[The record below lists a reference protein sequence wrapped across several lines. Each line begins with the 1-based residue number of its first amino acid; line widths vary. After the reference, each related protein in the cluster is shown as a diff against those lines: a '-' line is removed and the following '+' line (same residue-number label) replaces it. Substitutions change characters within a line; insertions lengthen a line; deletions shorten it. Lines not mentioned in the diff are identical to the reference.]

1 MGLCLFTNEFPYG
14 SWEPYLETEAAYYN
28 KFNNIKIFSLQLRKD
43 HAKNKRDINCNA
55 EIYPVYYASNLTY
68 LLYAFVALVDKNLYK
83 EISKLIKDKKLNLK
97 RLIQLF
103 IFVSR
108 SHYEANYIL
117 KKYSKKDFTDN
128 IFYSYRFEYQ
138 PYVALLIKK
147 KLDLNVKII
156 CRAHGFDLYEENR
169 ETEYIPMREILLNN
183 IEKVYPCSD
192 YGTLYLKNKFSKYS
206 DKIETKFLGTLD
218 HGLQTY
224 EDSDSLRLV
233 SCSNVVPIKRLDLI
247 VEALS
252 NINDFNIEWT
262 HYGDGVELDR
272 IKFLSNKLN
281 SNINVVFKGNVP
293 NKELMVEYKNNTF
306 DWFLNV
312 SSSEGIPVSIME
324 AISFGIPCIAT
335 NVGGTGEIIKN
346 QENGILINRDITSK
360 ELSEIIVGIAKLKKE
375 QKIKYRMNARKLW
388 EKKFNSNNNYSI
400 FIDNIVNYGVIDHES
415 K

>member
-1 MGLCLFTNEFPYG
+1 MTGLCLFTNEFPYG
-14 SWEPYLETEAAYYN
+14 NWEPYLETEVAYYN

-43 HAKNKRDINCNA
+43 HAINKRNINCNA

-128 IFYSYRFEYQ
+128 VFYSYRFEYQ

-192 YGTLYLKNKFSKYS
+192 YGSLYLKNKFSKYS

-218 HGLQTY
+218 YGPQIY
-224 EDSDSLRLV
+224 RKGKCLRLV
-233 SCSNVVPIKRLDLI
+233 SCSNVVPVKRLDLLI
-247 VEALS
+247 ESLS
-252 NINDFNIEWT
+252 KIDTHEIERT
-262 HYGDGVELDR
+262 HYGDGYEMKK
-272 IKFLSNKLN
+272 IKDFSKKLN
-281 SNINVVFKGNVP
+281 RNIKVIFKGRVSN
-293 NKELMVEYKNNTF
+293 NTLLQEYKENVY
-306 DWFLNV
+306 DWFINV

-324 AISFGIPCIAT
+324 AMSFGIPCLAT
-335 NVGGTGEIIKN
+335 DVGGT
-346 QENGILINRDITSK
+346 
-360 ELSEIIVGIAKLKKE
+360 SEIVSDGINGKLLSPNIKDNELAKVIKDIY
-375 QKIKYRMNARKLW
+375 KIKD
-388 EKKFNSNNNYSI
+388 EKYLELRRNSRLYWDEKFNSDNNYIEFINSI
-400 FIDNIVNYGVIDHES
+400 YKIKDSQYES
-415 K
+415 